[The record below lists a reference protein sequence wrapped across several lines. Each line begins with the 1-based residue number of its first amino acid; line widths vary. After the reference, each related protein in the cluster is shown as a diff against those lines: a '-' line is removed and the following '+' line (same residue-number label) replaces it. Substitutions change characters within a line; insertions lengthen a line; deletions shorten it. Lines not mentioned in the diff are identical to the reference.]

1 MKKCIS
7 MLLTLLMML
16 TIIPTAFAAESV
28 YEYTQPC
35 VVDYFNSFNG
45 FEKQAGTFDVPD
57 GLEKFLQA
65 NWAVTNLTSQS
76 DGVNDY
82 LKFSGNDSTA
92 LMLPFDETI
101 RTGKLHMSFDL
112 KIEDYT
118 KLYRFYVY
126 AHDNRENDNPLDLT
140 YDVTDK
146 DGNPVIDDKTGKQK
160 IEYSYTQLF
169 DMGITDR
176 TYQKLTLRGNVNKQ
190 IDIAEKIKNEW
201 HKYDLEIDFTQI
213 PYKIVLAIDGRIRT
227 ESTLPYGLKSLYF
240 FYTPGSGDNA
250 GRNTPIYMDNLFVK
264 HYPNGTYSSTE
275 MKVDYAG
282 SAIAN
287 KNVSVDVSFSE
298 ASGVINDGGDPVES
312 EFVARNVVDNTETE
326 PITAVKKEPNIRL
339 TFDNLATGTYRI
351 ICKNP
356 SAYQGLF
363 TNEQPS
369 YSDTFSTAGT
379 AQNVKEQNI
388 LVEDDFENYTGG
400 IPANAEGL
408 GGSKSHWT
416 DKIHAATGNGGG
428 TALEIKE
435 QQVIYQF
442 PYALTGG
449 KFSYEFDVKHD
460 DGGWCTGIL
469 TADAFSGKKSLSE
482 ANYKKVID
490 GTATLNDALYTSD
503 LQAYKNQTNAIGCS
517 GFAADPRNS
526 APGVETV
533 QYVKT
538 KGWVDTKVDGLTCA
552 KDKWNHIKVDVDLDA
567 CTYTITID
575 EQEPKTVDLE
585 GSRFRPTT
593 RYMKK
598 TVNGEEKWVK
608 TWDYGV
614 KAVSLGCLGA
624 RTKQN
629 ETDSTQTG
637 STTPT
642 VLYDNFKVYTDN
654 SYNDYQTFDAGARTA
669 GTGLTAG
676 WVKQLYPHDGY
687 GITPVG
693 EGRNYSETNTGD
705 KSLKIEAL
713 HWHVFSHQFNR
724 PIAANTPFEM
734 EFDIKGDE
742 NNLRQQYNFRLL
754 TKDQIYSTYENTPIN
769 AVPRDIVGTVEGST
783 ERGLLGTWTKNAEN
797 KDVVSLTLEE
807 ELKHYNG
814 MTIFATRSLDTNNG
828 KDNVRVVKENGSHTW
843 VGAEDSKRWLAEDS
857 TDTNKKEIPFDIIG
871 KWAHVKLSGYPKDGK
886 MAFVLSV
893 TDANNTTTSQEFVSI
908 IPSTTEFAA
917 FGINP
922 VSTYSGS
929 GIVYLD
935 NFTVK
940 EVNPVSNAYVTAVKA
955 VDMVNGETADLT
967 SGLKAKGQNIEISF
981 SEPVAEDTI
990 SNIKIY
996 QGNPV
1001 KFINTTAALS
1011 EDKKTVTLTPTST
1024 LTTGEKYM
1032 LEIPHTVKTAAAS
1045 NLSIVKPK
1053 AVAFTIN
1060 NKTGTAELK
1069 VEDFR
1074 LYKYYAAGKND
1085 TVEYA
1090 ENWVPVAEDE
1100 LKDLTSDDKFKFI
1113 AKGYNTNTG
1122 DPIKLWLGR
1131 AEKDPTTAL
1140 LTNFDNQTADAPYGK
1155 FEVAL
1160 PEFTMENTNGSLETY
1175 LWESAGLRPL
1185 CGKYVFSVT
1194 KTPVE
1199 ATE

>member
-16 TIIPTAFAAESV
+16 TIIPTAFADSS
-28 YEYTQPC
+28 YSQPC

-45 FEKQAGTFDVPD
+45 FEKQAGTYDVPD

-82 LKFSGNDSTA
+82 LKFSGNGSTA

-160 IEYSYTQLF
+160 IEYSYIQLF

-201 HKYDLEIDFTQI
+201 HKYDLEIDFTQT
-213 PYKIVLAIDGRIRT
+213 PYKVVLTIDGNNRT

-264 HYPNGTYSSTE
+264 HYPNGTYGGTE
-275 MKVDYAG
+275 MRVDYAG
-282 SAIAN
+282 STIAN

-298 ASGVINDGGDPVES
+298 ASSVVNDGNVPMES
-312 EFVARNVVDNTETE
+312 EFVAQNIIDNTETK
-326 PITAVKKEPNIRL
+326 PITAVKKDSNIRL
-339 TFDNLATGTYRI
+339 TFDNLAAGTYRI
-351 ICKNP
+351 VCKNP
-356 SAYQGLF
+356 SDYIGLF
-363 TNEQPS
+363 TQGQPS

-400 IPANAEGL
+400 IPANAESL

-460 DGGWCTGIL
+460 DGGWYTGIL

-490 GTATLNDALYTSD
+490 GKTTLNDALYTSD

-538 KGWVDTKVDGLTCA
+538 KGWVDTKIDGLTCL
-552 KDKWNHIKVDVDLDA
+552 KDTWNHIKVDVDLDA

-575 EQEPKTVDLE
+575 EQEPKTVDLDAN
-585 GSRFRPTT
+585 RFRPST

-669 GTGLTAG
+669 GIGLTAG
-676 WVKQLYPHDGY
+676 WVKQLYPHEGY

-705 KSLKIEAL
+705 KSLKIDAL
-713 HWHVFSHQFNR
+713 HWHTFSHQFNR

-769 AVPRDIVGTVEGST
+769 AVPRDIVGTVDGST
-783 ERGLLGTWTKNAEN
+783 ERGLLGKWTKNAEG

-807 ELKHYNG
+807 ELKQYNG

-828 KDNVRVVKENGSHTW
+828 KDNVRVVKENGSHNW

-871 KWAHVKLSGYPKDGK
+871 KWAHVKLSGYPKGGK

-893 TDANNTTTSQEFVSI
+893 TDESGNTKTSQEFVSI

-922 VSTYSGS
+922 ASTYSGS

-940 EVNPVSNAYVTAVKA
+940 ETNPVSKAYVTGVNA
-955 VDMVNGETADLT
+955 VDVSTGERANLKSDGLRTNGD
-967 SGLKAKGQNIEISF
+967 SIEISF
-981 SEPVAEDTI
+981 SEPISEDTI

-1001 KFINTTAALS
+1001 KYISTTATLS
-1011 EDKKTVTLTPTST
+1011 TDKKTVTLTPKSIPTV
-1024 LTTGEKYM
+1024 GEKYM
-1032 LEIPHTVKTAAAS
+1032 LEIPQTVKTAAAS

-1074 LYKYYAAGKND
+1074 LYKYYEAGANESVVYAA
-1085 TVEYA
+1085 
-1090 ENWVPVAEDE
+1090 NWVPVADTE
-1100 LKDLTSDDKFKFI
+1100 LKDLTTDDKFKFI

-1140 LTNFDNQTADAPYGK
+1140 LTNFDNQTATANYGK

-1194 KTPVE
+1194 KTPTE

>member
-7 MLLTLLMML
+7 MLLATLML
-16 TIIPTAFAAESV
+16 LTMIPTAFAAESV

-57 GLEKFLQA
+57 GLKPFLYY
-65 NWAVTNLTSQS
+65 NSWAKRLSSES

-82 LKFSGNDSTA
+82 LKFSGSDQNGSSTA

-140 YDVTDK
+140 CDVTDK

-160 IEYSYTQLF
+160 IDYSYTQLF
-169 DMGITDR
+169 DMGITDK
-176 TYQKLTLRGNVNKQ
+176 TYQKLSLRGNVNTQ
-190 IDIAEKIKNEW
+190 IDIEEKIKNEW
-201 HKYDLEIDFTQI
+201 HKYDLEIDFKQI
-213 PYKIVLAIDGRIRT
+213 PYKVVLTVDGNNKT

-287 KNVSVDVSFSE
+287 KNALVDVAFSE
-298 ASGVINDGGDPVES
+298 ASSIVNDGYDPDMED
-312 EFVARNVVDNTETE
+312 FVARNVVDNTETE
-326 PITAVKKEPNIRL
+326 PSSVRKNDSNIRL

-351 ICKNP
+351 VCKAPNG
-356 SAYQGLF
+356 YQGLF
-363 TNEQPS
+363 TKEQPS
-369 YSDTFSTAGT
+369 YSDTFSTAGA

-400 IPANAEGL
+400 IPANAESP
-408 GGSKSHWT
+408 GGTKYHT
-416 DKIHAATGNGGG
+416 QGEMNAAEGNGGG
-428 TALEIKE
+428 TALEIHS

-503 LQAYKNQTNAIGCS
+503 LQAYKMQTNAIGGS
-517 GFAADPRNS
+517 GTSVKYAKGKSSIADTEITDLNCDQN
-526 APGVETV
+526 AWT
-533 QYVKT
+533 
-538 KGWVDTKVDGLTCA
+538 
-552 KDKWNHIKVDVDLDA
+552 HIKVDVDLDA

-575 EQEPKTVDLE
+575 GQEPKTVDLDAN
-585 GSRFRPTT
+585 RFRPST

-614 KAVSLGCLGA
+614 KAVSIGCLGA
-624 RTKQN
+624 RTKKN
-629 ETDSTQTG
+629 ETDGTQTG

-669 GTGLTAG
+669 DTGLTAG
-676 WVKQLYPHDGY
+676 WVKQLYPHSGY

-705 KSLKIEAL
+705 KSLKIDDL

-742 NNLRQQYNFRLL
+742 NNLKQQYRFRLL
-754 TKDQIYSTYENTPIN
+754 TKDQIYSTYENTPISE
-769 AVPRDIVGTVEGST
+769 VPRDIVGKVEGST
-783 ERGLLGTWTKNAEN
+783 ERGLLGKWTKNAEN
-797 KDVVSLTLEE
+797 KEVVSLTLEE
-807 ELKHYNG
+807 ELKLYNG

-828 KDNVRVVKENGSHTW
+828 KDGVRVVKEDGSHSW

-886 MAFVLSV
+886 MAFVLSI

-922 VSTYSGS
+922 ASTYTGS

-1001 KFINTTAALS
+1001 KFINTTAVLS
-1011 EDKKTVTLTPTST
+1011 DDKKTVTLTPQSIPTV
-1024 LTTGEKYM
+1024 GEKYM
-1032 LEIPHTVKTAAAS
+1032 LEIPCTVKTAAAS
-1045 NLSIVKPK
+1045 NLSGLKPK
-1053 AVAFTIN
+1053 AVAFEI
-1060 NKTGTAELK
+1060 KDADAAALK

-1090 ENWVPVAEDE
+1090 ENWVPVADDE
-1100 LKDLTSDDKFKFI
+1100 LKDLTSDDKFRFI
-1113 AKGYNTNTG
+1113 AKGYNTG
-1122 DPIKLWLGR
+1122 DATPIWLGR

-1140 LTNFDNQTADAPYGK
+1140 LTNFDNQTATANYGK

-1160 PEFTMENTNGSLETY
+1160 PEFTMETANGSLETY